1 MGSMAPPF
9 STRPSTTTLQ
19 RRPASA
25 GRDAIL
31 KAMHEDGGVIIEGL
45 LTPQQVKQ
53 FNQDIDPVLAKMK
66 PGSTHDSEWTQAF
79 HGANTK
85 RLTNL
90 VTHSPSFGKE
100 LLDSDLV
107 HELCTE
113 VFTKESGT
121 YWLNTA
127 QVIEIGPG
135 NKAQELH
142 RDQMQYPVFTTIG
155 PNGPEACVNFLVA
168 LNDFTEE
175 TGATRVIPG
184 SHKWPSFE
192 YDGTPEDTVPVEMKA
207 GDAFF
212 ITGKVVHGGGA
223 NRHPDYRRR
232 GLAFSFHCSYLTPEE
247 AYPFLISMDTIK
259 TLSPRAQKMVAF
271 RSQFPL
277 RSPGLWQSDYV
288 ELARVIGLETE
299 SIA

>member
-1 MGSMAPPF
+1 MGSISPPF
-9 STRPSTTTLQ
+9 STKPSNTTLQ
-19 RRPASA
+19 RIPASA

-31 KAMHEDGGVIIEGL
+31 KAMREDGGVVIEGL
-45 LTPQQVKQ
+45 LTPQQVQQ
-53 FNQDIDPVLAKMK
+53 FNQDIDPVLAKMD
-66 PGSTHDSEWTQAF
+66 PGSKHDDEWTKEF
-79 HGANTK
+79 HGTNTK

-100 LLDSDLV
+100 FLDRDLI

-113 VFTKESGT
+113 IFTKDSGT

-142 RDQMQYPVFTTIG
+142 RDQMQYPVFTTVG
-155 PNGPEACVNFLVA
+155 ANGPEACVNFLIA

-184 SHKWPSFE
+184 SHQWPSFE
-192 YDGTPEDTVPVEMKA
+192 YYGTPEDTVPAEMKA

-212 ITGKVVHGGGA
+212 FSGKVVHGGGA
-223 NRHPDYRRR
+223 NRTKDYQRR
-232 GLAFSFHCSYLTPEE
+232 GLAFSFQCSYLTPEE

-259 TLSPRAQKMVAF
+259 TLSPRAQRMVAF
-271 RSQFPL
+271 RSQFPKD
-277 RSPGLWQSDYV
+277 SPGLWQSDYI
-288 ELARVIGLETE
+288 ELAQVIGLE
-299 SIA
+299 SKA